1 MIGRIILGLIAMT
14 AGFYFVIK
22 TEVFLNNFG
31 RLAFFEKHLGTSGGS
46 RLGYKLFGIVLIIIG
61 FMIAAG
67 FIGGFITWMISPLTK
82 YSQPIY

>member
-1 MIGRIILGLIAMT
+1 MIGRIILGLIGMT

-31 RLAFFEKHLGTSGGS
+31 RLPFFEKYLGSSGGS
-46 RLGYKLFGIVLIIIG
+46 RLGYKIFGIVLIIIG
-61 FMIAAG
+61 FMIATG